1 MISIL
6 SLSNSTEKI
15 VNCCIKLVHRTTLIH
30 CVVGTPC
37 SLNKFLNNSGDIH
50 GGNNGDVG
58 VKLATQGMVKSGT
71 LVDSTTG
78 LVGASGII
86 GPGSGNGINSSGG
99 STVSMW
105 WQHTLYHIT

>member
-1 MISIL
+1 MVML
-6 SLSNSTEKI
+6 RK
-15 VNCCIKLVHRTTLIH
+15 
-30 CVVGTPC
+30 VG
-37 SLNKFLNNSGDIH
+37 NAGI
-50 GGNNGDVG
+50 
-58 VKLATQGMVKSGT
+58 VKSGT

-99 STVSMW
+99 STVSARW

>member
-1 MISIL
+1 MVML
-6 SLSNSTEKI
+6 
-15 VNCCIKLVHRTTLIH
+15 R
-30 CVVGTPC
+30 
-37 SLNKFLNNSGDIH
+37 
-50 GGNNGDVG
+50 
-58 VKLATQGMVKSGT
+58 VKLATCMVKSGT

-99 STVSMW
+99 STVSARW